1 MGGIGFQEKKI
12 QEAVQNASLMIG
24 IKKRRKT
31 KMTQNFKAQFN
42 NRERETALLY
52 FDTMSELAKQEEIR
66 QYQYKEKE
74 DVY

>member
-1 MGGIGFQEKKI
+1 
-12 QEAVQNASLMIG
+12 
-24 IKKRRKT
+24 
-31 KMTQNFKAQFN
+31 MTQNFKAQFN

-74 DVY
+74 NVLG